1 MDWTVGPLDDWTIF
15 FFFGTIFWTIFG
27 PFYREG
33 EVDHQYLRRGGM
45 QFIST
50 QEGVGG
56 RLLLHEGGGRRTI
69 GVVGSCI

>member
-15 FFFGTIFWTIFG
+15 FLGLFFGQFLDHFIG
-27 PFYREG
+27 GG
-33 EVDHQYLRRGGM
+33 EVDHKYLRRGGM

>member
-15 FFFGTIFWTIFG
+15 FFGTIFWTIFG
-27 PFYREG
+27 PFYRGGG

>member
-1 MDWTVGPLDDWTIF
+1 MDPWTIGLF
-15 FFFGTIFWTIFG
+15 FFLGLFFGQFLDYFIG
-27 PFYREG
+27 GG
-33 EVDHQYLRRGGM
+33 EVDHKYLRRGGM

>member
-15 FFFGTIFWTIFG
+15 FWDYFLDNFWTILSG
-27 PFYREG
+27 GG

>member
-15 FFFGTIFWTIFG
+15 FFGTIFWTIFG
-27 PFYREG
+27 PFYRGGG
-33 EVDHQYLRRGGM
+33 EVDHKYLRRGGM

-56 RLLLHEGGGRRTI
+56 RLLLHEGGGRR
-69 GVVGSCI
+69 CI